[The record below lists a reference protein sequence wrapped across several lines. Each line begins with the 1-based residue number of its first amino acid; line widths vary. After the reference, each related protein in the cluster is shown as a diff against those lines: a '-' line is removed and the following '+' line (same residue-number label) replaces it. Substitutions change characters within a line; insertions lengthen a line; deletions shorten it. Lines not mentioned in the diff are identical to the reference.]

1 MSSQH
6 NNLSEEMVSESA
18 RSSYRV
24 APGAVFTFDSIQDIE
39 HKLLSTVRG
48 LSCGAVYAVNF
59 DEPEPVC
66 SASAGVKAFPRLQA
80 VINSIEESLN
90 AFLALRNN
98 TKVKLAVELDI
109 ADLLKSQLN
118 AEAEQVAVATLFWMH
133 KHGLERLAL
142 FVRSPGYSGTHMQ
155 RLVSL
160 TKERSDLLPPHATDA
175 VKTKRFCVSVS
186 MAVHRFLV
194 NEHNPSVANSTC
206 FGETLVPYEQ
216 ICLEGESTATYDA
229 ESMAVIKHDQ

>member
-1 MSSQH
+1 MSLDEAGRILRRLERAALPKTEEEHGENEALLCFSVTLAAFKFRVDHNTKALPGQACSGFDVVPFRETCMSSQH

-80 VINSIEESLN
+80 VINSIGIIFTVINVLVVGSG
-90 AFLALRNN
+90 LRN
-98 TKVKLAVELDI
+98 
-109 ADLLKSQLN
+109 Q
-118 AEAEQVAVATLFWMH
+118 Q
-133 KHGLERLAL
+133 
-142 FVRSPGYSGTHMQ
+142 Q
-155 RLVSL
+155 
-160 TKERSDLLPPHATDA
+160 
-175 VKTKRFCVSVS
+175 
-186 MAVHRFLV
+186 
-194 NEHNPSVANSTC
+194 
-206 FGETLVPYEQ
+206 
-216 ICLEGESTATYDA
+216 
-229 ESMAVIKHDQ
+229 